1 MVNLIRRFAL
11 AGTLVTAVGLLA
23 TAATASATS
32 GGPAPQHRQIAV
44 ATLSDFQVVITAT
57 RVPGFPP
64 AAKVTAAGYRRVGSH
79 WKLMSVKRIGGRW
92 FWGPVETCSLTTT
105 QLRNFRTPPLVQAV
119 RTITV
124 SLLITPALGC
134 SGTFSESWKP

>member
-1 MVNLIRRFAL
+1 MVSLVRRFAV
-11 AGTLVTAVGLLA
+11 AGTLVAAVGLLG
-23 TAATASATS
+23 TAAAASATR

-44 ATLSDFQVVITAT
+44 ATLSDFRVVITAT

-79 WKLMSVKRIGGRW
+79 WKLISVKRIGGRW

-105 QLRNFRTPPLVQAV
+105 QLRNFSKPPMVRAV
-119 RTITV
+119 RSVTV

-134 SGTFSESWKP
+134 SGAFSESWKP